1 MIPSRKKLMAG
12 LALSAA
18 ALPAL
23 AHTGHEAYQMSALL
37 SGFAHPFTGVDHL
50 LAMLAVGF
58 VAAQMKQAVVKLSLS
73 FVGLMLLGGLLG
85 LSGVGLPH
93 VETGIALSVLVL
105 GGVLL
110 FARHLPT
117 PAGMALVGFFAVF
130 HGHAHGSEMAAGMSV
145 ALYFAGF
152 AVGTLSLHLAGFACG
167 HLLQSKAATWWPGMI
182 GASTAGAGAMLL
194 IGG

>member
-110 FARHLPT
+110 F
-117 PAGMALVGFFAVF
+117 
-130 HGHAHGSEMAAGMSV
+130 
-145 ALYFAGF
+145 
-152 AVGTLSLHLAGFACG
+152 
-167 HLLQSKAATWWPGMI
+167 
-182 GASTAGAGAMLL
+182 
-194 IGG
+194 